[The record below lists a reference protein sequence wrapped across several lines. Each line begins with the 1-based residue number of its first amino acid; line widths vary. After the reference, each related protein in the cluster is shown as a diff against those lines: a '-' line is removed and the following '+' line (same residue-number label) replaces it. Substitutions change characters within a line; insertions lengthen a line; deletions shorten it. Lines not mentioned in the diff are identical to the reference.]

1 MKKDDELRDDP
12 LPPPPPFP
20 PLVRRID
27 RGEGEGEGRW
37 AEEVVEMSIARWM
50 EGRKGQREK
59 EKERGRQSDRGSWFV
74 GWLSEG
80 SARPRDALDNKTQ
93 ARWAS

>member
-1 MKKDDELRDDP
+1 MGGGGSGDVHRS
-12 LPPPPPFP
+12 
-20 PLVRRID
+20 ID
-27 RGEGEGEGRW
+27 GREKG
-37 AEEVVEMSIARWM
+37 AER
-50 EGRKGQREK
+50 K

-80 SARPRDALDNKTQ
+80 LARPRDALDNKTQ